1 MFDAAFAQM
10 YEDELA
16 EYLDPCDSAEDGVD
30 EMVEMSSD
38 LDESRARK
46 ALLMVSEEESV
57 AEALDE
63 IGPIVDYIDDVIQS
77 PIDETE
83 FKYRI
88 DSLDSERVHE
98 IKSAGREKII
108 RRQQERLER
117 REEVITVLQRILRH
131 NLRNDISVVKGYV
144 SMMESAL
151 EDGEVGSGDAFETVY
166 DTIDELIEMSERTHQ
181 VTTDLMTNYEQTS
194 LSLADTVR
202 QAVHEVS
209 NDYPQASITVNV
221 EGDTRTYGYP
231 TLETAFLEIVENAC
245 SHTDKTPEI
254 SISIRAEQQKGI
266 IVFNDNGPGIPEFE
280 QTVLEEGTETPLE
293 HGSGLGLWIVN
304 WIIDDHNG
312 SIDVESS
319 GEGGTKMVVEL
330 PRIKADAPFD
340 MGEMDGAEE
349 TAGDG
354 VSEDSELN
362 IDLST
367 EDGEDFLPGPIE
379 DL

>member
-1 MFDAAFAQM
+1 M
-10 YEDELA
+10 
-16 EYLDPCDSAEDGVD
+16 
-30 EMVEMSSD
+30 
-38 LDESRARK
+38 
-46 ALLMVSEEESV
+46 
-57 AEALDE
+57 
-63 IGPIVDYIDDVIQS
+63 
-77 PIDETE
+77 
-83 FKYRI
+83 
-88 DSLDSERVHE
+88 
-98 IKSAGREKII
+98 
-108 RRQQERLER
+108 
-117 REEVITVLQRILRH
+117 
-131 NLRNDISVVKGYV
+131 
-144 SMMESAL
+144 
-151 EDGEVGSGDAFETVY
+151 
-166 DTIDELIEMSERTHQ
+166 
-181 VTTDLMTNYEQTS
+181 
-194 LSLADTVR
+194 
-202 QAVHEVS
+202 
-209 NDYPQASITVNV
+209 
-221 EGDTRTYGYP
+221 
-231 TLETAFLEIVENAC
+231 
-245 SHTDKTPEI
+245 
-254 SISIRAEQQKGI
+254 
-266 IVFNDNGPGIPEFE
+266 FNDNGPGIPEFE